1 MCIDVDMQYSQG
13 CKCANLFKETVR
25 TMKIWSSL
33 RKETA
38 SPPNNSA
45 RTCRGTASN
54 LHMAP
59 RYANQDF
66 TSTRRKLKIWI
77 LSIKAVALSPVFA
90 KKQSSQEGLVSTDR
104 TPHPAFQ
111 CSWCWLRVV
120 PFAKKTVIQTGGGGC
135 PYSTLNL
142 GGGGESA
149 IEPWTPR
156 GWLFFSQTPV
166 LSNSLLGWSAVHRPD
181 RYIYTYIY
189 THRMIIHIH
198 RHM

>member
-13 CKCANLFKETVR
+13 CKCADLFKEKVR

-90 KKQSSQEGLVSTDR
+90 KK
-104 TPHPAFQ
+104 
-111 CSWCWLRVV
+111 
-120 PFAKKTVIQTGGGGC
+120 TVITRRFGVDRPNPAPRISMFVMLTASGSFCEKNSHPNGWEC
-135 PYSTLNL
+135 MPMFNIEL
-142 GGGGESA
+142 GGWGGICHTTMDAERMTVFFANTGTMQQLAGVLCRASA
-149 IEPWTPR
+149 
-156 GWLFFSQTPV
+156 GQ
-166 LSNSLLGWSAVHRPD
+166 
-181 RYIYTYIY
+181 IYL
-189 THRMIIHIH
+189 
-198 RHM
+198 